1 MKVFRYFFAGVL
13 LFLNI
18 FIFYSCKAE
27 DPSFLMGEWNLNR
40 TVKTELFYDKEDP
53 TSVFAHLFMKQKI
66 KYLFNEDG
74 SFSKTISQAFNKIE
88 YIEEYENLFSDE
100 QKQEILNSLKSSDS
114 EYVINGNF
122 SLSSKKIIFE
132 PVNYLKNGTLH
143 DFSSA
148 DDDGDSFLKL
158 HVKPAKYSQ
167 KDGKLIVEDEIGN
180 KVEFVR
186 NKF

>member
-1 MKVFRYFFAGVL
+1 MKVFKCFFAGVL
-13 LFLNI
+13 FFLNL
-18 FIFYSCKAE
+18 FIFFSCKAE

-53 TSVFAHLFMKQKI
+53 TSVFAHFFMKQKI

-100 QKQEILNSLKSSDS
+100 QKQEILNSLKSADS
-114 EYVINGNF
+114 EYVINGKF
-122 SLSSKKIIFE
+122 SLSSRKIFFE
-132 PVNYLKNGTLH
+132 PAGYLKNGIPH
-143 DFSSA
+143 EFSTA
-148 DDDGDSFLKL
+148 DDSDSFLKL

-167 KDGKLIVEDEIGN
+167 KDEKLIIGDEIGN
-180 KVEFVR
+180 KAEFAR